1 MGGEMLRERV
11 DLCGLWRA
19 QPDPAG
25 EGEGAGYAGVSYDE
39 RFWREVRLPGAFD
52 DLHPDLGGYEGA
64 VWFRRHVIAPASWQG
79 KRVVLRCE
87 GANYHATFWVNG
99 ALVGQHEDGFLPL
112 ALPVENRLR
121 YGAENT
127 IVARVDNER
136 RAGEVPGLERGWRT
150 FGGILREVELLATDP
165 LYLDQ
170 VAIGAVPTV
179 GGGRLRMAA
188 ALHNGRTSEEQVSV
202 SVRVQ
207 GSESAPLVV
216 LQAQPA
222 RIGPGET
229 VEIQLESS
237 VEGVEPWSLATPRLY
252 PAVLE
257 AHIGSHMV
265 DRQTLR
271 IGFRKIE
278 ARDGELL
285 LNGEPVYL
293 SGFNRHED
301 VPERGPA
308 PDLDAVRRDLT
319 EIRAAGANFVRL
331 CHYPHHPGELALCD
345 ELGLLAMGEIPLYWW
360 AGNEEGE
367 AACQHKLAAAKRQLR
382 TMIERDRNH
391 PALVFWSVSNES
403 REDRAEVAAGNRE
416 LVELA
421 QTLDPTR
428 LAVHVSNHWR
438 GEGDFAADDVICVNG
453 YPSFDAHRK
462 AGVEA
467 YDVSASTRFWRDG
480 LAALHERYPGKP
492 ILVSEFGHP
501 AFQGVRGNTYGEDTQ
516 AAAIVAE
523 FAGMDAPYVC
533 GATIWCWADHPW
545 PATTF
550 AYCNYLATSPYGV
563 LTRDR
568 HKLQAYQAIRQLFRQ
583 RQGQGE
589 EWRPAGPQ
597 PDRAGYSLHMVR
609 PNLDDIPHAPFPK
622 GFGIRPMRLGE
633 GAMWVDIERDA
644 EPYYPIADDLFARE
658 FGRDPQAT
666 QWRSFLVVNDKGV
679 AVGTVSAWYNR
690 DYHGQDHG
698 VIHWIAIRPAYQG
711 LGLGKA
717 ALAYA
722 LHQLNKWHERC
733 YLITQSRRL
742 PAIHMYLNFGFLP
755 ELAVPG
761 AEVGWREVKAQLQHP
776 TLEALDF

>member
-1 MGGEMLRERV
+1 MPRERV

-25 EGEGAGYAGVSYDE
+25 EGEGAGYAGVGYDE

-52 DLHPDLGGYEGA
+52 DLHPDLGGYEGT
-64 VWFRRHVIAPASWQG
+64 VWFRRHVVVPASWQD

-99 ALVGQHEDGFLPL
+99 VLVGQHEDGFLPF
-112 ALPVENRLR
+112 AFPVDDRLD
-121 YGAENT
+121 YGVQNT

-165 LYLDQ
+165 IYLGD
-170 VAIGAVPTV
+170 IAVEAAPTV
-179 GGGRLRMAA
+179 DGGWLRITA
-188 ALHNGRTSEEQVSV
+188 ALHNGRTSGEQVSC
-202 SVRVQ
+202 SVRIRES
-207 GSESAPLVV
+207 GSAPLAVF
-216 LQAQPA
+216 QAEAA
-222 RIGPGET
+222 RVESGET
-229 VEIQLESS
+229 AELQLQGF
-237 VEGVEPWSLATPRLY
+237 VEGVEPWSPATPHLY
-252 PAVLE
+252 QAVLE
-257 AHIGSHMV
+257 ARVGSHVV

-271 IGFRKIE
+271 IGFRKID
-278 ARDGELL
+278 ARDGQVL
-285 LNGEPVYL
+285 LNGEPVFL
-293 SGFNRHED
+293 TGFNRHED
-301 VPERGPA
+301 SYERGPA
-308 PDLDAVRRDLT
+308 RDLKAVRRDLT
-319 EIRAAGANFVRL
+319 EIVAAGANFVRL
-331 CHYPHHPGELALCD
+331 CHYPHHAGELALCD

-367 AACQHKLAAAKRQLR
+367 AACQQKLAVAKRQLR
-382 TMIERDRNH
+382 AMIERDRNH
-391 PALVFWSVSNES
+391 PSLVFWSVSNETH
-403 REDRAEVAAGNRE
+403 EDRAEVAAGNRE

-421 QTLDPTR
+421 QALDPTR

-438 GEGDFAADDVICVNG
+438 GEGDFYSDDVICVNG
-453 YPSFDAHRK
+453 YPSFDAHRRI
-462 AGVEA
+462 GVA
-467 YDVSASTRFWRDG
+467 SYDLAASTRFWRDG
-480 LAALHERYPGKP
+480 LAALHERYPEKP

-501 AFQGVRGNTYGEDTQ
+501 VFQGLQGNTYGEDTQ
-516 AAAIVAE
+516 AAAIEAE

-545 PATTF
+545 PASTF

-568 HKLQAYQAIRQLFRQ
+568 HRLQAYQTIRRLFRQ
-583 RQGQGE
+583 RQGKVE
-589 EWRPAGPQ
+589 EARPAGPQ

-609 PNLDDIPHAPFPK
+609 PNLDDIPEAPFPK

-644 EPYYPIADDLFARE
+644 EPYYPIADDLFVSE

-666 QWRSFLVVNDKGV
+666 QWRSFLVIDEKGV

-690 DYHGQDHG
+690 DYRGRDYG

-722 LHQLNKWHERC
+722 LHQLAKWHERC
-733 YLITQSRRL
+733 LLITQSRRL
-742 PAIHMYLNFGFLP
+742 PAIRMYLNFGFLP
-755 ELAVPG
+755 DLSVPG
-761 AEVGWREVKAQLQHP
+761 AEVGWRRVRAELQHP
-776 TLEALDF
+776 TLEALDL